1 MKNWLKKL
9 SCRHIY
15 KDIKKE
21 YLTSKSVVG
30 ALYLYTGSR
39 TMVLEP
45 ERNDSLYKYKYF
57 AVKMKCIKCSK
68 ENYKIIKKLEK

>member
-21 YLTSKSVVG
+21 YLTSESVVG
-30 ALYLYTGSR
+30 ALY
-39 TMVLEP
+39 
-45 ERNDSLYKYKYF
+45 LYKYKYF